1 MPYSIPNGHTLFL
14 QDLENISS
22 ELETD
27 WNSLRDAHLLITG
40 GTGFFGI
47 WLLESLL
54 WANEKYE
61 LNIRITVL
69 SRSPE
74 RFLAQRAPH
83 LRGRTGLNFV
93 AGSLIDFEFPS
104 IPCTHILH
112 AASET
117 NLDQS
122 NDWAQRHLDTAI
134 NGTRRLLDMAA
145 THRSKAVLIT
155 TSGAVYSPMDTIV
168 DNLCVEGP
176 AGVVD
181 YSSER
186 IVYGQSKRMMEII
199 TSVAGQQHGYRAL
212 IARCFA
218 FVGPYLSLDS
228 NYAIGNF
235 MRDVLLNRDVV
246 VGGDG
251 TPLRSYLYSTD
262 LVVWLIR
269 ILTKGRSGVPY
280 NVGGDE
286 VVSIGELAHLVAKVG
301 GRPNSVIIKGTPI
314 PSKKPSAYL
323 PSLNRTESE
332 LNLKVTVSLEEA
344 IRRTLAWQRVHKK
357 QMHKDIQM

>member
-1 MPYSIPNGHTLFL
+1 MEQTIPSGHTLF
-14 QDLENISS
+14 QRDLEHIAAQ
-22 ELETD
+22 LEGD
-27 WNSLRDAHLLITG
+27 LAQLRDAHLFITG

-54 WANEKYE
+54 WANEKHT
-61 LNIRITVL
+61 LNLRVTVL

-74 RFLAQRAPH
+74 KFLEQRAPH
-83 LRGRTGLNFV
+83 LRGRAGLNFV
-93 AGSLIDFEFPS
+93 AGSLTDFDAPADAYS
-104 IPCTHILH
+104 HILH

-122 NDWAQRHLDTAI
+122 GDWAQRHLDGAI
-134 NGTRRLLDMAA
+134 DGTRRLLDMAA
-145 THRSKAVLIT
+145 AHRSEAVLIT
-155 TSGAVYSPMDTIV
+155 TSGAVYSPMDSVV

-176 AGVVD
+176 AGVAD
-181 YSSER
+181 YASER

-199 TSVAGQQHGYRAL
+199 TSVAAQQHGYRAL

-218 FVGPYLSLDS
+218 FVGPYLALDS

-235 MRDVLLNRDVV
+235 IRDALAGREIV

-251 TPLRSYLYSTD
+251 TPLRSYLYAAD

-269 ILTKGRSGVPY
+269 VLTRGRSGVPY

-286 VVSIGELAHLVAKVG
+286 IVSIGELARTVAKVAG
-301 GRPNSVIIKGTPI
+301 TPDKVVIKGTPL
-314 PSKKPSAYL
+314 PGAKPSAYL
-323 PSLNRTESE
+323 PSLERAAAE
-332 LNLKVTVSLEEA
+332 LDLQVSIPLEEA
-344 IRRTLAWQRVHKK
+344 IRRTMEWHRARGSKVV
-357 QMHKDIQM
+357 